1 MTIGVALP
9 YILLALLALLCCVS
23 PVWPMVALVAL
34 AVIVLSLRQPDLWL
48 AIAFAAGILP
58 QSVFGGSVP
67 TLVAFSDLIAA
78 LMFLP
83 LLPSVALR
91 QIRPSIGPIAIP
103 VACFLIVSLVASL
116 VNWRG
121 NEAVTQLA
129 RMAEFAF
136 LVPVLFVAFLTTP
149 SKMERCFNLLLV
161 ADALLGVA
169 AIVGFAAGA
178 RNGLYILGM
187 HKNAIGPSLGC
198 GVVVGLTYLRS
209 PDLSDRCRKW
219 VLAAFSLSL
228 IGTILSLSRGA
239 WMATAAACLLVLAL
253 RRDFRGLLVMVGL
266 AVPIFIACWSV
277 LPADSVQ
284 YAGDISL
291 GAHTMRFRLDNQAY
305 ALDLWR
311 EHPILGN
318 GVGLTKEFN
327 SENVYVQT
335 LAESGV
341 VGLVAFVGLL
351 VSFYVLA
358 IRLAGMVSEHSL
370 WPTNIGRV
378 LLCCVGVFTIPT
390 VQGFVDSYWRRG
402 VTFLAWSAAGMCVS
416 LLIGLA
422 RQENDLPPILGF
434 AARERINRAI

>member
-1 MTIGVALP
+1 MAFAVV
-9 YILLALLALLCCVS
+9 ILS
-23 PVWPMVALVAL
+23 M
-34 AVIVLSLRQPDLWL
+34 RQPDLWL

-58 QSVFGGSVP
+58 QSVFGDHLP
-67 TLVAFSDLIAA
+67 TLVAFSDLIAV
-78 LMFLP
+78 LMLLP

-91 QIRPSIGPIAIP
+91 RIRPSLGPIAVS
-103 VACFLIVSLVASL
+103 VACFLLVSLITSL

-121 NEAVTQLA
+121 NEAVTQLT

-149 SKMERCFNLLLV
+149 SKMERCFNLLLI
-161 ADALLGVA
+161 ADAVLGVA

-198 GVVVGLTYLRS
+198 GVVAGLTYLRS
-209 PDLSDRCRKW
+209 PDLSPRIKKW
-219 VLAAFSLSL
+219 VLTAFSLSL

-266 AVPIFIACWSV
+266 AAPIFIACWSV

-291 GAHTMRFRLDNQAY
+291 QAHTMQFRLDHQAY

-341 VGLVAFVGLL
+341 AGLIAFVGLL
-351 VSFYVLA
+351 ISFYVLA
-358 IRLAGMVSEHSL
+358 IRLAGMVSERSL
-370 WPTNIGRV
+370 WSANIGRV

-390 VQGFVDSYWRRG
+390 VQGFVDAYWRRG
-402 VTFLAWSAAGMCVS
+402 VTFLAWAAAGMCVS
-416 LLIGLA
+416 LLVALA
-422 RQENDLPPILGF
+422 RRENNPPSTPRL
-434 AARERINRAI
+434 AAKERIKRAV